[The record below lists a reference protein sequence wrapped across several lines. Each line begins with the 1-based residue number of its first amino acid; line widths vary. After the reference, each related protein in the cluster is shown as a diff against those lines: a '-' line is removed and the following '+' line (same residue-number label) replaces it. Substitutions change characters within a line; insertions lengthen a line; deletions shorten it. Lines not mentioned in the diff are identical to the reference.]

1 MIEDH
6 DIFFDFD
13 DNYLSIINFRL
24 IKRKLIRVWFKKKFH
39 HMREKY
45 FEH

>member
-6 DIFFDFD
+6 DIFFNFD
-13 DNYLSIINFRL
+13 DNYLSIMNFGL
-24 IKRKLIRVWFKKKFH
+24 IKRKLIRVWSKKKLH

-45 FEH
+45 F